1 MLSPRS
7 AGCSGSHPPSYPVC
21 TTFRPTDPWLLLEN
35 TVLLTKRSNPFK
47 PISIEKT
54 DSHAGSR
61 RYRPEPAVEPTTH
74 NGADRPRHGVSSVAG
89 ADQLYSSQERL
100 VERLQSLVDAG
111 YIDEL
116 TVTVWGE
123 QVCTEGALS
132 TVTDCSQIIQAI
144 GDFFALAADSSVEV
158 APFFRVKEISSSL
171 SGEEFNCISTPAR
184 CVAFYTAES
193 LLGVYPCKVDGVVYT
208 PEDALTQLERLTDEE
223 HQQARA

>member
-1 MLSPRS
+1 MPGHDATDRNL
-7 AGCSGSHPPSYPVC
+7 PSNQ
-21 TTFRPTDPWLLLEN
+21 L
-35 TVLLTKRSNPFK
+35 
-47 PISIEKT
+47 
-54 DSHAGSR
+54 
-61 RYRPEPAVEPTTH
+61 PTTEPIVR
-74 NGADRPRHGVSSVAG
+74 ATVYLQSLAPTSS
-89 ADQLYSSQERL
+89 YSSQERL